1 MRIIIVNVIILVC
14 YIPVLGQETYRTKN
28 SVSFHLGDPTFIS
41 YSRGLKNIKGFHW
54 NVGAGI
60 MGLVQDPDYE
70 RKYVISGKNFY
81 LGKGMIYILNVS
93 IKHRLDIIE
102 NKFGMQFQ
110 VGIHNR
116 IIHNLSIAYFRGPQY
131 IPVKTKFEP
140 QGLFQG
146 GFFYSPSNS
155 TVEIGCNGGV
165 CIDQIERPGYT
176 EFLWDI
182 YMGVKF

>member
-1 MRIIIVNVIILVC
+1 MKPVIISLISLFIF
-14 YIPVLGQETYRTKN
+14 IPIMGQGILPTN
-28 SVSFHLGDPTFIS
+28 HSLSFHIGDPTFIS
-41 YSRGLKNIKGFHW
+41 YTQRLKNIKGFHW

-81 LGKGMIYILNVS
+81 LGKGMIYVLNIS
-93 IKHRLDIIE
+93 LKHKLDIIE
-102 NKFGMQFQ
+102 NKFGLQFQ

-140 QGLFQG
+140 QVLFQG